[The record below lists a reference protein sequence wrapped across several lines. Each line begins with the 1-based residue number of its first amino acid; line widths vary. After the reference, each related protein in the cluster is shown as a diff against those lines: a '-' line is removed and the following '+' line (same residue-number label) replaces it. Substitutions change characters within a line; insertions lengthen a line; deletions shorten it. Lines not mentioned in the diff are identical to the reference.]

1 MKKRSLLAEPKKREG
16 SMKKNK
22 RNTKRILC
30 ISVFVFL
37 GIALLLYELWLKR
50 VLFTGLGEWE
60 KGMTDMLITRL
71 IGGGI
76 FLTFTVY
83 LGYRVLNPFTRPVG
97 KNILFILPALVI
109 AVNNLPMIPLFRGL
123 SSITSPAGKIL
134 LLLCECMAIGF
145 FEEMAFRSVVM
156 LGIMENK
163 RRGKRDIVFA
173 ILISAAVFGL
183 VHIVNVFINPSV
195 MVVLQIFYSAAIG
208 AMCSVVLLLTRN
220 VWACVMLHGLFNF
233 MGALIGECGEGRGF
247 FEDPPTQILTAVIAL
262 AVIGIYVWLF
272 VKYDVSEA
280 DGFYVKNNENKNSDI
295 KEDINERN

>member
-1 MKKRSLLAEPKKREG
+1 
-16 SMKKNK
+16 MKKNK

-30 ISVFVFL
+30 ISVFAVL
-37 GIALLLYELWLKR
+37 GIALLLYELLLKR
-50 VLFTGLGEWE
+50 VLFTELAEWE

-109 AVNNLPMIPLFRGL
+109 AVNNLPIIPLFRGL
-123 SSITSPAGKIL
+123 SSITSPVGNIL

-208 AMCSVVLLLTRN
+208 AMCSVVLLLQRI
-220 VWACVMLHGLFNF
+220 LF
-233 MGALIGECGEGRGF
+233 
-247 FEDPPTQILTAVIAL
+247 
-262 AVIGIYVWLF
+262 
-272 VKYDVSEA
+272 
-280 DGFYVKNNENKNSDI
+280 
-295 KEDINERN
+295 

>member
-37 GIALLLYELWLKR
+37 GIALLLYELLLKR

-109 AVNNLPMIPLFRGL
+109 AVNNLPIIPLFRGL

-163 RRGKRDIVFA
+163 RREKKDIVFA

-247 FEDPPTQILTAVIAL
+247 FEDSPTQILTAVIAL

-280 DGFYVKNNENKNSDI
+280 DGFYVNNNENKNSDI